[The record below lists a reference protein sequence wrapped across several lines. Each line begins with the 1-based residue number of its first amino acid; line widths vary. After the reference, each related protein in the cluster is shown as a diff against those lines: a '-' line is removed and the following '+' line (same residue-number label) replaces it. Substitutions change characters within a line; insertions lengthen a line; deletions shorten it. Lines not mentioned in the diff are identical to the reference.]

1 MIQFCQKCQVNNE
14 FNLKFKSRNQFNQLS
29 ISGEVIKQ
37 DVSSIYFHTNV
48 EQVLLGVNK
57 DEGSLYLHLTM
68 PQLFPSENLTLSI
81 NKLSDLRAMLAN
93 NLTNAFK
100 VPRAQATI
108 VANLLLSNGPEI
120 DTTENLVRKYYQLIA
135 DLM

>member
-1 MIQFCQKCQVNNE
+1 MP
-14 FNLKFKSRNQFNQLS
+14 
-29 ISGEVIKQ
+29 GEVIKQ
-37 DVSSIYFHTNV
+37 DQSSVYFHTDV

-68 PQLFPSENLTLSI
+68 PQLFPSENITLNI
-81 NKLSDLRAMLAN
+81 NRLSDLRNMLAT

-100 VPRAQATI
+100 VPRAQAVI
-108 VANLLLSNGPEI
+108 VANLLLSGGPEI

-135 DLM
+135 DLMWVQIAVVLQ